1 MTSHRSSKNPSRP
14 SGTPWRWTLS
24 ELRPNTG
31 RVLRWVVPGLCIA
44 IVTYLA
50 YVGDS
55 RSIMMAALCMTA
67 LMGIIGARGY
77 GLKARELRAALVE
90 MEAVRDAAWETREK
104 AEAASAAKSQFL
116 AAVSHEIR
124 TPLSGILG
132 MNGLLL
138 DSKLTGEQRAYA
150 DAIARSGEALTA
162 LINDLLDITLIEK
175 GRLNLEPSA
184 TRVDELAASVVEL
197 MASRADEK
205 ELDIALYISLA
216 VPQEVHV
223 DAGRL
228 RQILMN
234 IVGNAIKFTE
244 SGGALVEVDLADDTL
259 VFRVQD
265 TGPGVPKLDRER
277 LFDEFERREATETRT
292 QVGLGL
298 GLAISRRLAK
308 AMDGTLSF
316 VDQPAGQVGTA
327 IELRL
332 PAQGA
337 SAAQGSETRSQSA
350 PLTTQM
356 PASRPTV
363 PETPQNV
370 IWVGE
375 PSFTAHVMERVVR
388 DAGAKFQ
395 FASADAHIPQGS
407 LVVVADAEVPTLSS
421 VARHATGSQIVAC
434 LPAKS
439 RDQLGALRDAGA
451 DGHIIRPL
459 RKETISR
466 LLSGELIHT
475 LEPATAHVDLTEKAD
490 TKRHVLFVEDDPV
503 NRLLVRTLLERRGH
517 TVTSLN
523 DAHEAS
529 KALLVA
535 DHPFDA
541 LVTDLHLPGLSG
553 QQLLQALREHEQT
566 TGLSPLN
573 SVVLTADARAELVRE
588 FEPLKPIT
596 LLTKPLNASALMAA
610 IEQKNPAQMRLT
622 SANRM
627 SA

>member
-1 MTSHRSSKNPSRP
+1 MTLHRPPTQRLRAPDTN
-14 SGTPWRWTLS
+14 WRWTPA
-24 ELRPNTG
+24 ELRPNMG
-31 RVLRWVVPGLCIA
+31 RILRWVVPGACIA
-44 IVTYLA
+44 LVAYLA
-50 YVGDS
+50 SVGDNQL
-55 RSIMMAALCMTA
+55 MMMGALCMTA

-77 GLKARELRAALVE
+77 GLKARELRAALTE

-116 AAVSHEIR
+116 AAVSHEVR

-184 TRVDELAASVVEL
+184 TAVDDLAASVVEL

-205 ELDIALYISLA
+205 GLDIALYVAPS
-216 VPQEVHV
+216 VPAKVKL

-234 IVGNAIKFTE
+234 ILGNAIKFTE
-244 SGGALVEVDLADDTL
+244 TGGALMEVDLADDTL
-259 VFRVQD
+259 IFRVQD

-298 GLAISRRLAK
+298 GLAISRRLAT
-308 AMDGTLSF
+308 AMGGTLAF
-316 VDQPAGQVGTA
+316 VDQPDAELGAA

-332 PAQGA
+332 PATIPAAPVLHRPATIGA
-337 SAAQGSETRSQSA
+337 SAPVCT
-350 PLTTQM
+350 PM
-356 PASRPTV
+356 PA
-363 PETPQNV
+363 PQNV
-370 IWVGE
+370 VWVGE
-375 PSFTAHVMERVVR
+375 PSFTAHVMERFVR
-388 DAGAKFQ
+388 DAGAKFH
-395 FASADAHIPQGS
+395 FAAPDALLPAGS
-407 LVVVADAEVPTLSS
+407 LVVVADAEVETLQT
-421 VARHATGSQIVAC
+421 VVRHANDGQVVAC
-434 LPAKS
+434 LPAKD

-459 RKETISR
+459 RRDTISR
-466 LLSGELIHT
+466 LLSGELIHA
-475 LEPATAHVDLTEKAD
+475 LESEPAPKTALTNRSETA
-490 TKRHVLFVEDDPV
+490 RHVLFVEDDPV

-517 TVTSLN
+517 KVTIMH
-523 DAHEAS
+523 DALEAS
-529 KALLVA
+529 KVLLVA
-535 DHPFDA
+535 GHEFDA

-553 QQLLQALREHEQT
+553 QQLLQALREHEDRLALAPLT
-566 TGLSPLN
+566 T
-573 SVVLTADARAELVRE
+573 VVLTADARAELVRE
-588 FEPLKPIT
+588 LEPLKPAA
-596 LLTKPLNASALMAA
+596 LLTKPLNAAELMAA
-610 IEQKNPAQMRLT
+610 VEQTVRPESHTCASDRQR
-622 SANRM
+622 A
-627 SA
+627 